1 MTKILRRN
9 VMKNKAFTLIELL
22 VVITIIALLM
32 SILMPTH
39 SHANRLAIRLV
50 CGANLKGLG
59 NACVVYAHDNEGDH
73 PRAGRE
79 GATWSPNG
87 ALLSWHGGIHFQ
99 ENAAF
104 GFTLD
109 NNGQI
114 DMPGQATITSS
125 WYLLV
130 KYTKVTPYS
139 FICKSDRD
147 AEVFKLKRYAPPFS
161 VPPDSHRITLQ
172 DVFDFGLGGF
182 HRQTMEPIPW
192 PGQVVSYA
200 YHMPYSNPPAGQ
212 SFAIS
217 ETFGSDCPIAADR
230 NPYLDN
236 NAELNDIDQTAA
248 NSANHQESGQNL
260 LRKNGSVSFEKNPQI
275 GIGRDNIYTYG
286 GDPQQN
292 TGDPEGTPPTKNG
305 NGAPICQ
312 NDAYL
317 VLEQNY
323 R

>member
-1 MTKILRRN
+1 
-9 VMKNKAFTLIELL
+9 MKNKAFTLIELL
-22 VVITIIALLM
+22 VVISIIALLM
-32 SILMPTH
+32 GILLPAL
-39 SHANRLAIRLV
+39 SHAKKLALRLY

-59 NACVVYAHDNEGDH
+59 NACAVYAYDNDGDY

-87 ALLSWHGGIHFQ
+87 ALLSWHGGIKFQ

-109 NNGQI
+109 NNGRI
-114 DMPGQATITSS
+114 DRPGQATITSS

-130 KYTKVTPYS
+130 KYSKVTPYS

-147 AEVFKLKRYAPPFS
+147 AEVFKLKRYSPPQS
-161 VPPDSHRITLQ
+161 VPPDRHPVTLQ
-172 DVFDFGLGGF
+172 DVFDFGVGGI
-182 HRQTMEPIPW
+182 HRLTREPIPW

-200 YHMPYSNPPAGQ
+200 YHMPYSNDTTGQ
-212 SFAIS
+212 TFALS
-217 ETFGSDCPIAADR
+217 EVFGLDCPVAADR
-230 NPYLDN
+230 NPYLDK
-236 NAELNDIDQTAA
+236 NAELNDIDQNGA
-248 NSANHQESGQNL
+248 NSSNHQEYGQNV
-260 LRKNGSVSFEKNPQI
+260 LRKNGSVSFERSPQV

-286 GDPQQN
+286 GDPLKN
-292 TGDPEGTPPTKNG
+292 TGDPDGTSPTKNG
-305 NGAPICQ
+305 DGAPISQ